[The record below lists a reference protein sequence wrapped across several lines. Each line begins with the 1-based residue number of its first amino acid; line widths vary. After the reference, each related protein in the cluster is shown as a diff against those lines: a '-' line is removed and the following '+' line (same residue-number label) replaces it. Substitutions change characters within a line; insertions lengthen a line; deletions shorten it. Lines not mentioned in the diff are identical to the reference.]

1 MNHPGAFSVRMQP
14 WGAEERWQL
23 LGPDGEPLPEA
34 ERFLHTLM
42 LRGLS
47 PRTRRT
53 YGFDLLCAYRWM
65 SEATLQP
72 DQVCG
77 DQLLEFVEF
86 CQRPPPASPSTINR
100 RLRLLQR
107 FVDFLTG
114 APPMVQ
120 PWKYQSHAASFYG
133 PARKGSLRLKEPYRV
148 VHPLKDAEV
157 LEFFSSLKTWRDRAI
172 TLLMWAEGLRS
183 REVLNLTIPDL
194 DFHHMSLRIQG
205 KGNKERVMPLARPVA
220 NALVLYL
227 RLERAAVSSPR
238 LFLALKTPQ
247 RGRPLSM
254 AGLRTIFRYHRK
266 ASGVRAAN
274 PHRFRHSFGATMTR
288 HRTPL
293 LALAKMMGHS
303 SPNTTMRYVEIED
316 AELRGLYL
324 EAIEKLLPGNL
335 LDE

>member
-1 MNHPGAFSVRMQP
+1 MSEEDGLRVRMRR
-14 WGAEERWQL
+14 WGAEQRWQL
-23 LGPDGEPLPEA
+23 HGPDAEPVPEA

-53 YGFDLLCAYRWM
+53 YAFDLLCAYRWM
-65 SEATLQP
+65 AETSRQP
-72 DQVCG
+72 EDLTG
-77 DQLLEFVEF
+77 EQLLEFIEF
-86 CQRPPPASPSTINR
+86 QQRPPPPAPSTINR

-114 APPMVQ
+114 APPSIP
-120 PWKYQSHAASFYG
+120 PWEYRSHAASFY
-133 PARKGSLRLKEPYRV
+133 ARARRGSLRLKEPHRV
-148 VHPLKDAEV
+148 VRPLKDAEV

-183 REVLNLTIPDL
+183 MEVLNLTLPDL

-205 KGNKERVMPLARPVA
+205 KGNKERVMPLATPVA

-227 RLERAAVSSPR
+227 RLERPAVPSPR
-238 LFLALKTPQ
+238 LFLVLKPPH
-247 RGRPLSM
+247 RGRSLS
-254 AGLRTIFRYHRK
+254 AEGLRMIFRYHRT
-266 ASGVRAAN
+266 ASDVLAAN
-274 PHRFRHSFGATMTR
+274 PHRFRHAFGANMTR

-303 SPNTTMRYVEIED
+303 SPPTTIRYVEIED
-316 AELRGLYL
+316 AELRAFYN
-324 EAIEKLLPGNL
+324 EAIEKLLPGDL
-335 LDE
+335 LG